1 VAANNGK
8 FIWYELMTGD
18 TKAAETFYQN
28 VIGWKTTDSG
38 MTDRSYTI
46 IHAGEAP
53 MGGILG
59 TPPQAAGTPPNW
71 SGYIGVDDVDGY
83 AGRVKQAGGS
93 LVYGPEDIPGVGR
106 FAVVSDPG
114 GAMFELFRGSSAM
127 PPVAPAPNALGTVGW
142 HELFAA
148 DGEKAWE
155 FYASLFG
162 WKKLDA
168 MDMGPM
174 GKYQLF
180 ATEEAMDGGMMT
192 KPAQIPHPFWLFYFN
207 VDAVDAAAERV
218 KANGGKIV
226 MGPVEVP
233 GGTWILQC
241 SDPQGAFFA
250 VMSAKR

>member
-1 VAANNGK
+1 MAGNKGK

-46 IHAGEAP
+46 INAGEIP

-71 SGYIGVDDVDGY
+71 SGYVGVDDVDGY

-93 LVYGPEDIPGVGR
+93 LTYGPEDIPGVGR

-114 GAMFELFRGSSAM
+114 GAMFELFRGSSNM
-127 PPVAPAPNALGTVGW
+127 PPVTPSPNTPGQVGW
-142 HELFAA
+142 HELLAA

-155 FYASLFG
+155 FYSSLFG

-180 ATEEAMDGGMMT
+180 ATEEEMDGGMLT
-192 KPAQIPHPFWLFYFN
+192 KPPQIPHPFWLFYFN
-207 VDAVDAAAERV
+207 VDAVDAAGERV
-218 KANGGKIV
+218 KAHGGKIL
-226 MGPVEVP
+226 MGPTEVP

-241 SDPQGAFFA
+241 SDPQGAAFA

>member
-1 VAANNGK
+1 MAGNNGK

-18 TKAAETFYQN
+18 PKAAETFYQN
-28 VIGWKTTDSG
+28 VVGWKTTDSG
-38 MTDRSYTI
+38 MADRSYTI
-46 IHAGEAP
+46 IHAGETQ

-71 SGYIGVDDVDGY
+71 SGYVGVDDVDAF
-83 AGRVKQAGGS
+83 AGRVKHAGGA
-93 LVYGPEDIPGVGR
+93 LIYGPEDIPAVGR
-106 FAVVSDPG
+106 FAVASDPG
-114 GAMFELFRGSSAM
+114 GAMFVLFHGSSDM
-127 PPVAPAPNALGTVGW
+127 QPVTPPPNTPGRVGW
-142 HELFAA
+142 HELMAA

-155 FYASLFG
+155 FYSSLFG

-180 ATEEAMDGGMMT
+180 ATGEAMDGGMLT
-192 KPAQIPHPFWLFYFN
+192 KPPGIPHPFWMFYFN

-218 KANGGKIV
+218 KANGGKIR
-226 MGPVEVP
+226 MGPAEVP

-241 SDPQGAFFA
+241 LDPQGAVFA
-250 VMSAKR
+250 LMSPKR